1 MITIDTSR
9 INNTRK
15 LVGILCYVT
24 TTFVITLLCRILCD
38 LIPDTD
44 EVRALGLLGW
54 FVLFAFFAA
63 YKYVTGKFVTLASVF
78 VLSMFAF
85 GYGQY
90 LLYGLGA
97 EYDYYFLNSYYA
109 GIYNN
114 NKAILTASVQYT
126 IIGLELFCLAIM
138 AAVRKNRPCP
148 SAEETKSSAF
158 RVDDD
163 PMRKVFIV
171 LFCLSA
177 VPTIAFNAYL
187 AVYSLAAGY
196 ANARLIPT
204 PAIVRYLGVFF
215 IPSAIGSFICN
226 KNRPRARFVVAACSA
241 AYCAMSFIVGG
252 RSLAMGLLLGLA
264 IVFLSERKISV
275 SAIVVILLGG
285 YLFIV
290 LSSVISEARNN
301 NSGGGFIEI
310 FMENAFGGKAFSL
323 FLGEAGFSGSSL
335 TWMMHAMESRGVNPI
350 NGKTYIGAVIGILPS
365 SLDVLHIQDYWNE
378 FTQLEDFLTNYYSF
392 DFGVGYSLFAES
404 YYNFRWFGLV
414 VLFLEGLLFG
424 KLLNLDSAC
433 TGSWK
438 KYVPIALFSMLI
450 TIPRRDIV
458 FLSNYIALCVIV
470 PYLLIVICAAI
481 KNKGFLNAAGAKKK

>member
-44 EVRALGLLGW
+44 KVRVLGLLGW
-54 FVLFAFFAA
+54 FVLFVFFAA
-63 YKYVTGKFVTLASVF
+63 YKYVTGKFITLASVF

-90 LLYGLGA
+90 LLYGIGA
-97 EYDYYFLNSYYA
+97 KYDYYFLNSYYA
-109 GIYNN
+109 GLYNN
-114 NKAILTASVQYT
+114 DKALLTASVQYT
-126 IIGLELFCLAIM
+126 LIGLELFCLAIM
-138 AAVRKNRPCP
+138 AAVRKNRPWQTAEKPGP
-148 SAEETKSSAF
+148 SVF

-163 PMRKVFIV
+163 AMRKVFIV

-196 ANARLIPT
+196 AKARLIPT
-204 PAIVRYLGVFF
+204 PAIVRYLGTFF

-226 KNRPRARFVVAACSA
+226 KSKPRARLVVAACSA

-252 RSLAMGLLLGLA
+252 RSLAMGLLFGLA
-264 IVFLSERKISV
+264 VVFLSERKISV

-285 YLFIV
+285 YLFIA

-301 NSGGGFIEI
+301 SGDGFIRI

-323 FLGEAGFSGSSL
+323 FLGETGFSGSSL

-424 KLLNLDSAC
+424 KLFNLDSAC

-438 KYVPIALFSMLI
+438 KYVSIALFSMLI

-458 FLSNYIALCVIV
+458 FLSNYIALCVIA
-470 PYLLIVICAAI
+470 PYILIVLYATI
-481 KNKGFLNAAGAKKK
+481 KNSVLLNAARAKKK